1 MCSVHLNFECNE
13 VIISANNSSLM
24 ITNLGHSS
32 NQCEALN
39 AVIAKFCNKRLH
51 LHKFYSMF
59 ANMAMAILSKDMGPR
74 WVENVCSA
82 MGIQLTDSALASN
95 KRQLFTCMQLGT

>member
-1 MCSVHLNFECNE
+1 MCSVHLNFECTE
-13 VIISANNSSLM
+13 VIISSNNSSLM

-39 AVIAKFCNKRLH
+39 SNAVIAKFCNKRLH
-51 LHKFYSMF
+51 LHKF
-59 ANMAMAILSKDMGPR
+59 ADMAILSKDMGPR

-95 KRQLFTCMQLGT
+95 KRHLLTCMRLGT